1 MKLDRLLAITMA
13 LLNQTRVSATE
24 LSQRFEVSLRTIYRD
39 MEAINLAGIPIVS
52 FAGSDGGYE
61 IMSGYRIDKQLL
73 SLEDFA
79 AIVTALRGARSA
91 TDGSELDGLLERI
104 GAMMPV
110 QSGSVPDHHVDLDFQ
125 PSPNDKAKIGPL
137 RQAIKDKRLIQ
148 MCYLDNK
155 GNESDRTIEPMGLFL
170 KAYTW
175 YLYGYCR
182 TRGAFRVF
190 RLSRIIRMTELQET
204 FERRN
209 YSLQDVEREFMGRA
223 DFSKVRATLL
233 FQPAARS
240 RVLDEFGFQQAVN
253 NPDGT
258 LTLEAH
264 YSSEEKA
271 IQNILSYGPLVNVQE
286 PATIRAELGRR
297 IMEMAQLYRVK
308 NE

>member
-61 IMSGYRIDKQLL
+61 IMPGYRIDKQLL
-73 SLEDFA
+73 SLDDFA
-79 AIVTALRGARSA
+79 AIVSALRGARSA
-91 TDGSELDGLLERI
+91 TDGHDLDGLLERI
-104 GAMMPV
+104 GAMMPE
-110 QSGSVPDHHVDLDFQ
+110 QSGIVHDHHVDLDFQ

-137 RQAIKDKRLIQ
+137 RQAIKDKQLIH

-155 GNESDRTIEPMGLFL
+155 GNESDRTVEPMGLFF

-190 RLSRIIRMTELQET
+190 RLSRMIRVVALQET
-204 FERRN
+204 FERRD
-209 YSLQDVEREFMGRA
+209 YSLQDVEREFVGRA
-223 DFSKVRATLL
+223 DFSKVMAVLL
-233 FQPAARS
+233 FQSAARS

-264 YSSEEKA
+264 FSSEEKA
-271 IQNILSYGPLVNVQE
+271 FQSILSYGPLVEVME
-286 PATIRAELGRR
+286 PTAIRTEIGRR
-297 IMEMAQLYRVK
+297 IMEMARQYHLM
-308 NE
+308 